1 MRSRLI
7 TRAKPSVFRVPRAQS
22 YAPFTTTQATSPF
35 RRKEDATLPSIQD
48 RTQDR
53 VFKDLPLSDLAR
65 TLSVLSV
72 AALPT
77 PLLSAI
83 IGFVRRHSGLIVSS
97 RILSWPIKKTFY
109 KVFCVGETRSEI
121 AANIATLRSRGI
133 NGVALSF
140 AREAKL
146 DGSAAN
152 SNSGAEDK
160 ALSSWVASN
169 IETISQ
175 VSSNDYIAVKFTG
188 AGAASV
194 KAMQDF
200 NFTDS
205 TKFDGLKALKDGMF
219 EICDF
224 AKQRGV
230 KVMVDAESSLH
241 QPAIDY
247 LTLEAM
253 AAFNTQGSALVF
265 NTYQMYLK
273 ASLDN
278 LKSHLQ
284 IASTKGYTMGIKLV
298 RGAYIYVEPN
308 RAGIIHDTKPATDTA
323 YDDAVDML
331 IRGTPVSSTPDA
343 KPWSAE
349 VMLATHNTQSVDKA
363 MSLYRQRNHIGQP
376 VQKLVFAQLMG
387 MADEISMKLAREI
400 KAAKAEG
407 KSASGSD
414 VSVYKYSVW
423 GSLEDCLLYMLRRAE
438 ENQDAATRSRV
449 TAGLMLKEIG
459 NRIAFWR

>member
-1 MRSRLI
+1 MRSRI
-7 TRAKPSVFRVPRAQS
+7 VTRARPFRVARIQC
-22 YAPFTTTQATSPF
+22 YAPITTTPTSTPF
-35 RRKEDATLPSIQD
+35 RRKEAAVQPRIQ
-48 RTQDR
+48 TQPQNR
-53 VFKDLPLSDLAR
+53 VFKELPLSDLVR

-72 AALPT
+72 AALPA

-83 IGFVRRHSGLIVSS
+83 IGFVRRHSSSIVSS
-97 RILSWPIKKTFY
+97 SILSWPIRRTFY
-109 KVFCVGETRSEI
+109 KAFCVGESRSEI

-133 NGVALSF
+133 SGVVLSF

-146 DGSAAN
+146 DGSETTAAA
-152 SNSGAEDK
+152 GKEDL
-160 ALSSWVASN
+160 ALKSWVASN

-175 VSSNDYIAVKFTG
+175 VSSSDYIAVKFTG
-188 AGAASV
+188 AGANAV
-194 KAMQDF
+194 QAMQ
-200 NFTDS
+200 NFKYTDS
-205 TKFDGLKALKDGMF
+205 TMVDGLKALKDGMF
-219 EICDF
+219 EVCEF

-253 AAFNTQGSALVF
+253 AKYNTEGSALVF

-273 ASLDN
+273 ASLEN

-284 IASTKGYTMGIKLV
+284 IASAKGYTMGIKLV
-298 RGAYIYVEPN
+298 RGAYIYVEPD
-308 RAGIIHDTKPATDTA
+308 RAGIIQDTKPDTDAA
-323 YDDAVDML
+323 YDEAVDML
-331 IRGTPVSSTPDA
+331 LRGTHTTTE
-343 KPWSAE
+343 KPWTAE
-349 VMLATHNTQSVDKA
+349 VMLATHNTQSVDTA
-363 MSLYRQRNHIGQP
+363 MSLFRSRPAGKQP

-387 MADEISMKLAREI
+387 MADEISMKLANEI
-400 KAAKAEG
+400 KAISADTKAN
-407 KSASGSD
+407 D

-438 ENQDAATRSRV
+438 ENQDAAARSRV

-459 NRIAFWR
+459 NRLAFWR